1 MCCLATTL
9 ADGHQRCAPRRFWQT
24 CLLSGWLCSGALRE
38 QPEGDC
44 GGAAQVGEAS
54 LALNLEQRQGRATVE
69 VAGPR
74 FSGLQGRSLSGAFRW
89 ERDVVRLERAVLE
102 QAASR
107 CAASVRLRTSP
118 QLACKSCRTAWP

>member
-1 MCCLATTL
+1 M
-9 ADGHQRCAPRRFWQT
+9 
-24 CLLSGWLCSGALRE
+24 
-38 QPEGDC
+38 
-44 GGAAQVGEAS
+44 GEAS

-107 CAASVRLRTSP
+107 CAARVRLRCANPRRCLHGLQDHMAPTCEAATGVVVGAWQPSRGCRSRVA
-118 QLACKSCRTAWP
+118 LAA

>member
-1 MCCLATTL
+1 MWCRYASGPRFLKMRGLAK
-9 ADGHQRCAPRRFWQT
+9 
-24 CLLSGWLCSGALRE
+24 
-38 QPEGDC
+38 
-44 GGAAQVGEAS
+44 VGEAS

-107 CAASVRLRTSP
+107 CAAHKGLVRVEVHNRLVVPCSLTSCWERAALRID
-118 QLACKSCRTAWP
+118 R

>member
-1 MCCLATTL
+1 M
-9 ADGHQRCAPRRFWQT
+9 
-24 CLLSGWLCSGALRE
+24 
-38 QPEGDC
+38 
-44 GGAAQVGEAS
+44 GEAS

-107 CAASVRLRTSP
+107 CASQSACAAATP
-118 QLACKSCRTAWP
+118 KDACKGCRTTWP